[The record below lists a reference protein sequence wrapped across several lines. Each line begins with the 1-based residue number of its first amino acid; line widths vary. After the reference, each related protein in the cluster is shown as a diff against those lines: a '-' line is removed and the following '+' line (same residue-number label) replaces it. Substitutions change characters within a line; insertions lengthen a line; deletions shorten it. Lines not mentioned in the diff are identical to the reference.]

1 MALEGS
7 IKDFGLSDI
16 LQLIDFQKKTGVLS
30 LSGHMDKVR
39 LMFHEG
45 SIVEA
50 ESRKRLEENRMGKIL
65 IKKGLIRE
73 DDLRKAIEDQKASG
87 LKIGAVLLKKGLI
100 AQEELREILHSQM
113 TETVYQL
120 FSWKEGS
127 YEFRSQQVTTDRE
140 MPIAIDTQHILMEGL
155 RKVDEWSIVEE
166 KITLDTVFKKTGKND
181 YSATPEEHEVLKHV
195 DGENDVSIIIELS
208 GLDDMQAS
216 RAFASLLDQGAITSI
231 EAAPV
236 AAEGVAVPVKR
247 GDVSVFKL
255 ISLAC
260 IAILALIISLM
271 PFRVNEISG
280 ILDSVNRLRSI
291 GNIEELRFM
300 SEVFKYR
307 NGAYPPSL
315 DQIGRSI
322 DIWGSL
328 YDYRVESNGV
338 IINSAGPDR
347 EIGTRDDI
355 Y

>member
-16 LQLIDFQKKTGVLS
+16 LQLIHFQKKTGILT

-50 ESRKRLEENRMGKIL
+50 ESRKRFEENRMGKIL
-65 IKKGLIRE
+65 TKKGLVRE
-73 DDLRKAIEDQKASG
+73 DDLRHALEDQKSTG

-100 AQEELREILHSQM
+100 GKEELSEVLYSQM
-113 TETVYQL
+113 TETVSQL

-127 YEFRSQQVTTDRE
+127 YEFRSQQVAIDRE
-140 MPIAIDTQHILMEGL
+140 MPITIDTQHILMEGL

-166 KITLDTVFKKTGKND
+166 KITLDTVFEKTGKND
-181 YSATPEEHEVLKHV
+181 YSATYEEHEVLKHV

-216 RAFASLLDQGAITSI
+216 RAFASLLDQGVIASI
-231 EAAPV
+231 KAAPV
-236 AAEGVAVPVKR
+236 AAEGVAVPVKT
-247 GDVSVFKL
+247 GDVSVLRL

-260 IAILALIISLM
+260 IAIVALMIALM
-271 PFRVNEISG
+271 PFRGNEISR
-280 ILDSVNRLRSI
+280 ILNSLNGLRSI

-300 SEVFKYR
+300 SEVYKYR

-322 DIWGSL
+322 DIWGSP
-328 YDYRVESNGV
+328 YVYKVGSNGV
-338 IINSAGPDR
+338 IIYSAGPDR

>member
-16 LQLIDFQKKTGVLS
+16 LQLIYFQRKTGALS

-65 IKKGLIRE
+65 TKKGLIRE
-73 DDLRKAIEDQKASG
+73 DDLRKALEDQKSTG
-87 LKIGAVLLKKGLI
+87 MKLGAVLLKKGLI
-100 AQEELREILHSQM
+100 GQEELREILHSQM

-127 YEFRSQQVTTDRE
+127 YEFRSQEVAIDRE
-140 MPIAIDTQHILMEGL
+140 MPFAIDTQQILMEGL

-216 RAFASLLDQGAITSI
+216 RAFASLLDQGAIASI
-231 EAAPV
+231 KAGPV
-236 AAEGVAVPVKR
+236 TAEGVAVPVKT
-247 GDVSVFKL
+247 GDVSVLKL
-255 ISLAC
+255 ISLAS
-260 IAILALIISLM
+260 IAILALMISLM
-271 PFRVNEISG
+271 PFGGNEISR
-280 ILDSVNRLRSI
+280 ILHSLNRLRSI

-300 SEVFKYR
+300 TEVYKYR
-307 NGAYPPSL
+307 NGSYPASL
-315 DQIGRSI
+315 DQIGSST
-322 DIWGSL
+322 DIWGSP
-328 YDYRVESNGV
+328 YVYKVESNGV
-338 IINSAGPDR
+338 IISSAGPDR